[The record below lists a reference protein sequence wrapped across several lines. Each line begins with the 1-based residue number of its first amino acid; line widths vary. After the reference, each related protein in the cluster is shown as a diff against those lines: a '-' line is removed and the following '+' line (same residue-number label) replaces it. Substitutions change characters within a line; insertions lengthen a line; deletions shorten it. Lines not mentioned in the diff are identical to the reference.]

1 MQAGWYLLHLWF
13 VSLTAQQSKISVT
26 AGAPMEVSQDL
37 ITTFNIGL
45 VTHGTIS
52 ETSKE
57 SPTDP
62 QRYAVPKELGIFR

>member
-1 MQAGWYLLHLWF
+1 
-13 VSLTAQQSKISVT
+13 
-26 AGAPMEVSQDL
+26 MEVSQDL

>member
-1 MQAGWYLLHLWF
+1 MEVGWNFWS
-13 VSLTAQQSKISVT
+13 VKTAQQPTASFAS

-62 QRYAVPKELGIFR
+62 QRYAVPKEMGIFR